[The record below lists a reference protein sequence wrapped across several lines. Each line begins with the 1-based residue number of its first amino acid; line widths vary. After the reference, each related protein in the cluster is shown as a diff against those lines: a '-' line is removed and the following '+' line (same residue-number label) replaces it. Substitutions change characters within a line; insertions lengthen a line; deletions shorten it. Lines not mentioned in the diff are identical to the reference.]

1 MSPPRL
7 ARIFVD
13 SPLPPD
19 DLMFNLG
26 LYTRS
31 SLLVKFLVLHEI
43 YKRVKDIPGA
53 LIEFGV
59 WWGQNLVLFENLRAI
74 HEPFNKQRR
83 IVGFDTFEGYRGG
96 GPTRDDGFY
105 KTSASHREYLQ

>member
-1 MSPPRL
+1 MSMSDDGLAHENEPTTAHGETFRYRTRL
-7 ARIFVD
+7 ARMFVD

-53 LIEFGV
+53 VLEFGV
-59 WWGQNLVLFENLRAI
+59 WWGQTLVLFENLGA
-74 HEPFNKQRR
+74 HLW
-83 IVGFDTFEGYRGG
+83 T
-96 GPTRDDGFY
+96 
-105 KTSASHREYLQ
+105 